1 MGHIWAKD
9 LESFLNGR
17 IIIGQV
23 QSRPN
28 REIETLMRILVCDGL
43 EKTGIDKL
51 RSASGV
57 TVDEQP
63 SLNAEELARII
74 GGYEALIVRSKSRV
88 TADLLDQ
95 AANLRVVG
103 RAGTGVDNIDVGA
116 ATQRGIIVMNAAAG
130 NTVTTAEH
138 TMAMLLALARRIP
151 QAVESTR
158 AGRWEKTK
166 FLGVELM
173 GKTLGIIGLGRIG
186 TAVAERARA
195 FGMSVLAYDPYFTK
209 EAAYELG
216 IEMIALDE
224 LISRADF
231 ITLHTPL
238 TDETR
243 YLIDSAAI
251 ERMKSGVRLI
261 NCARGGLIDEIA
273 LADGIRSGKV
283 AGAAL
288 DVFEQEPTPADNSL
302 LALEQVITTPHLG
315 ASTAEAQLGV
325 ATMIAEQVLDY
336 LKHGTVRGAVNMP
349 AVSAELLAAI
359 GPYIT
364 LGEKI
369 GLFQGQVFGH
379 DLREVAIEYS
389 GEVTEHD
396 VKPITQAVLA
406 GLLGPVI
413 ERVNMVNASI
423 VAEQRG
429 VKISES
435 LSRRARDFASMI
447 RVRAVTAER
456 ESEVAGALF
465 GRRDGRIVR
474 INGFNLEAIPRGHML
489 FLFNSD
495 QPGILGSIAT
505 FIGANDVNI
514 GRLYL
519 GRKKIGESALAL
531 IQIDQP
537 MTDEALSGL
546 ASVPGVIS
554 VKQVKL

>member
-1 MGHIWAKD
+1 
-9 LESFLNGR
+9 
-17 IIIGQV
+17 
-23 QSRPN
+23 
-28 REIETLMRILVCDGL
+28 MRILVCDGL
-43 EKTGIDKL
+43 EKTGVDKL

-57 TVDEQP
+57 TVDEEP
-63 SLNAEELARII
+63 SIDGDELARII
-74 GGYEALIVRSKSRV
+74 GGYDALIVRSQSRV
-88 TADLLDQ
+88 TADLIDR
-95 AANLRVVG
+95 ATNLRVVG

-116 ATQRGIIVMNAAAG
+116 ATQRGIVVMNAAAG

-138 TMAMLLALARRIP
+138 TMAMLLSLARQIP
-151 QAVESTR
+151 QAVNSTR
-158 AGRWEKTK
+158 AGRWEKGK

-186 TAVAERARA
+186 AAVAERARA
-195 FGMSVLAYDPYFTK
+195 FGMGILAYDPYFTT
-209 EAAYELG
+209 EAAHELG
-216 IEMIALDE
+216 IDMIALDD
-224 LISRADF
+224 LIARADF

-243 YLIDSAAI
+243 YLINAAAI
-251 ERMKSGVRLI
+251 DKMKSGVRLV
-261 NCARGGLIDEIA
+261 NCARGGLIDEQA
-273 LADGIRSGKV
+273 LADAIRAGKV

-288 DVFEQEPTPADNSL
+288 DVFEQEPTPVENPL
-302 LALEQVITTPHLG
+302 LALDQVITTPHLG
-315 ASTAEAQLGV
+315 ASTTEAQLGV

-396 VKPITQAVLA
+396 VKPITHAVVA

-413 ERVNMVNASI
+413 ERVNMVNAAI

-429 VKISES
+429 IKISES

-447 RVRAVTAER
+447 RVRAVTSER

-474 INGFNLEAIPRGHML
+474 INGFNLEAIPKGHML
-489 FLFNSD
+489 FLFNRD
-495 QPGILGSIAT
+495 QPGVLGSIAT
-505 FIGANDVNI
+505 FIGENNVNI

-537 MTDEALSGL
+537 MSDETLSALAALS
-546 ASVPGVIS
+546 GVIS

>member
-1 MGHIWAKD
+1 
-9 LESFLNGR
+9 
-17 IIIGQV
+17 
-23 QSRPN
+23 
-28 REIETLMRILVCDGL
+28 MRILVCDGL
-43 EKTGIDKL
+43 EKTGVDKL

-63 SLNAEELARII
+63 SISGDELAGII
-74 GGYEALIVRSKSRV
+74 AGYDALIVRSKTTV
-88 TADLLDQ
+88 TAELIEH
-95 AANLRVVG
+95 APNLRVVG
-103 RAGTGVDNIDVGA
+103 RAGTGVDNIDVTA
-116 ATQRGIIVMNAAAG
+116 ATQRGIVVMNAAAG

-138 TMAMLLALARRIP
+138 TMAMLLAIARQIP
-151 QAVESTR
+151 QAVSSTK
-158 AGRWEKTK
+158 AGRWEKSR

-173 GKTLGIIGLGRIG
+173 GKILGIIGLGRIG

-195 FGMSVLAYDPYFTK
+195 FGMSILAYDPYFTR
-209 EAAYELG
+209 EAADELG

-224 LISRADF
+224 LIARADF

-243 YLIDSAAI
+243 NLIDAAAI
-251 ERMKSGVRLI
+251 DRMKSGVRLV
-261 NCARGGLIDEIA
+261 NCARGGLIDEQA
-273 LADGIRSGKV
+273 LADGVRSGKV
-283 AGAAL
+283 TGAAL
-288 DVFEQEPTPADNSL
+288 DVFEQEPTPPDNPL
-302 LALEQVITTPHLG
+302 LALEQVIATPHLG
-315 ASTAEAQLGV
+315 ASTTEAQLGV

-349 AVSAELLAAI
+349 SVSAELLAAI

-379 DLREVAIEYS
+379 DLQEVAIEYS

-413 ERVNMVNASI
+413 ERVNMVNASV

-429 VKISES
+429 IKISES

-465 GRRDGRIVR
+465 GRRDARIVR
-474 INGFNLEAIPRGHML
+474 INGFNLEAIPKGHML
-489 FLFNSD
+489 FLFNRD
-495 QPGILGSIAT
+495 QPGVLGSIAT
-505 FIGANDVNI
+505 FIGDNNVNI

-537 MTDEALSGL
+537 MTEQILSEL
-546 ASVPGVIS
+546 ASLPGVIS
-554 VKQVKL
+554 VKQVRL

>member
-1 MGHIWAKD
+1 MPIRI
-9 LESFLNGR
+9 GR
-17 IIIGQV
+17 V
-23 QSRPN
+23 
-28 REIETLMRILVCDGL
+28 EIVMRILVCDGL
-43 EKTGIDKL
+43 EKAGVDKL
-51 RSASGV
+51 RSAPGV
-57 TVDEQP
+57 SVDEQP
-63 SLNAEELARII
+63 SINGDELARII
-74 GGYEALIVRSKSRV
+74 GGYDALIVRSKSRV
-88 TADLLDQ
+88 TADLIDR
-95 AANLRVVG
+95 ATNLRAIG
-103 RAGTGVDNIDVGA
+103 RAGTGVDNIDVSA
-116 ATQRGIIVMNAAAG
+116 ATQRGIVVMNAAAG

-138 TMAMLLALARRIP
+138 TMAMLLALARQIP
-151 QAVESTR
+151 QAAYSTK
-158 AGRWEKTK
+158 AGRWEKNK

-195 FGMSVLAYDPYFTK
+195 FGMGVLAYDPYFTR
-209 EAAYELG
+209 EAANELG
-216 IEMIALDE
+216 IEVSALDE
-224 LISRADF
+224 LIAHADF

-243 YLIDSAAI
+243 YLINAAAI
-251 ERMKSGVRLI
+251 DRMKPGVRLI
-261 NCARGGLIDEIA
+261 NCARGGLIDEAA
-273 LADGIRSGKV
+273 LVDGIRSGKI

-288 DVFEQEPTPADNSL
+288 DVFEQEPTPPDNPL
-302 LALEQVITTPHLG
+302 LALDQVITTPHLG
-315 ASTAEAQLGV
+315 ASTTEAQLGV
-325 ATMIAEQVLDY
+325 ATMIAEQMLDY

-406 GLLGPVI
+406 GMLGPVI
-413 ERVNMVNASI
+413 ERVNMVNAAI

-429 VKISES
+429 IKISES

-447 RVRAVTAER
+447 RVRAVTTER

-474 INGFNLEAIPRGHML
+474 INGFSLEAIPKGHML
-489 FLFNSD
+489 LLFNRD
-495 QPGILGSIAT
+495 QPGVLGSIAT
-505 FIGANDVNI
+505 FIGENDVNI

-537 MTDEALSGL
+537 MTEATLNGL
-546 ASVPGVIS
+546 AAVPGVIS
-554 VKQVKL
+554 VRQVKL

>member
-1 MGHIWAKD
+1 MEGSIAQG
-9 LESFLNGR
+9 LQFELRNPG
-17 IIIGQV
+17 V
-23 QSRPN
+23 
-28 REIETLMRILVCDGL
+28 EVLMRILVCDGL
-43 EKTGIDKL
+43 EKSGVDKL
-51 RSASGV
+51 RSVSGM

-63 SLNAEELARII
+63 SISGDELARII
-74 GGYEALIVRSKSRV
+74 GGYDALIVRSKTRV
-88 TADLLDQ
+88 NAGLLDR
-95 AANLRVVG
+95 ATGLRVVG
-103 RAGTGVDNIDVGA
+103 RAGTGVDNIDVAA
-116 ATQRGIIVMNAAAG
+116 ATQRGVVVMNAAAG

-138 TMAMLLALARRIP
+138 TMAMLLSLARQIP
-151 QAVESTR
+151 QAVTSTK
-158 AGRWEKTK
+158 AGRWEKNR
-166 FLGVELM
+166 FLGVELL
-173 GKTLGIIGLGRIG
+173 GKTLGIVGLGRIG
-186 TAVAERARA
+186 AAVAQRARA
-195 FGMSVLAYDPYFTK
+195 FGMNILGYDPYFTR
-209 EAAYELG
+209 EAAHELG
-216 IEMIALDE
+216 IEMIALDD
-224 LISRADF
+224 LIARADF
-231 ITLHTPL
+231 ITIHTPL

-243 YLIDSAAI
+243 GMINSAAI
-251 ERMKSGVRLI
+251 DRMKHGVRLI
-261 NCARGGLIDEIA
+261 NCARGGLIDERA
-273 LADGIRSGKV
+273 LIDAIRSGKV

-288 DVFEQEPTPADNSL
+288 DVFEQEPTPPDNAL
-302 LALEQVITTPHLG
+302 LALDEVITTPHLG

-359 GPYIT
+359 GPYIS
-364 LGEKI
+364 LGEKL

-413 ERVNMVNASI
+413 ERVNMVNAAM

-429 VKISES
+429 IKVSES

-474 INGFNLEAIPRGHML
+474 INGFSLEAIPKGHML
-489 FLFNSD
+489 LLFNRD
-495 QPGILGSIAT
+495 QPGVLGSIAT
-505 FIGANDVNI
+505 FIGANNVNI

-531 IQIDQP
+531 IQIDEP
-537 MTDEALSGL
+537 MSEATLSAL

>member
-1 MGHIWAKD
+1 
-9 LESFLNGR
+9 
-17 IIIGQV
+17 
-23 QSRPN
+23 
-28 REIETLMRILVCDGL
+28 MRILVCDGL
-43 EKTGIDKL
+43 EKSGVDKL
-51 RSASGV
+51 RSASGM

-63 SLNAEELARII
+63 SISGDELARII
-74 GGYEALIVRSKSRV
+74 GGYDALIVRSKTSV
-88 TADLLDQ
+88 TADLIDR
-95 AANLRVVG
+95 ATNLRVVG
-103 RAGTGVDNIDVGA
+103 RAGTGVDNIDVAA
-116 ATQRGIIVMNAAAG
+116 ATRRGVVVMNAAAG

-138 TMAMLLALARRIP
+138 TMAMLLSLARQIP
-151 QAVESTR
+151 QAVTSTK
-158 AGRWEKTK
+158 AGRWEKDR

-173 GKTLGIIGLGRIG
+173 GKTLGIVGLGRIG

-195 FGMSVLAYDPYFTK
+195 FGMNILAYDPYFTR
-209 EAAYELG
+209 EAAHELG
-216 IEMIALDE
+216 IEMIALDD
-224 LISRADF
+224 LIARADF
-231 ITLHTPL
+231 ITIHTPL

-243 YLIDSAAI
+243 GMINSAAI
-251 ERMKSGVRLI
+251 DKMKHGVRLI
-261 NCARGGLIDEIA
+261 NCARGGLIDERA
-273 LADGIRSGKV
+273 LIDAIRSGKV

-288 DVFEQEPTPADNSL
+288 DVFEQEPTPPDNAL
-302 LALEQVITTPHLG
+302 LALDEVITTPHLG
-315 ASTAEAQLGV
+315 ASTTEAQLGV

-349 AVSAELLAAI
+349 AVSAELLASI
-359 GPYIT
+359 GPYIS
-364 LGEKI
+364 LGDKI
-369 GLFQGQVFGH
+369 GLFQGLVFGH

-389 GEVTEHD
+389 GEVTEYD

-413 ERVNMVNASI
+413 ERVNMVNAAM

-429 VKISES
+429 IKVSES

-474 INGFNLEAIPRGHML
+474 INGFSLEAIPKGHML
-489 FLFNSD
+489 LLFNRD
-495 QPGILGSIAT
+495 QPGVLGSIAT
-505 FIGANDVNI
+505 FIGENHVNI

-537 MTDEALSGL
+537 MSEETLSAL
-546 ASVPGVIS
+546 ASLPGVIS

>member
-1 MGHIWAKD
+1 
-9 LESFLNGR
+9 
-17 IIIGQV
+17 
-23 QSRPN
+23 
-28 REIETLMRILVCDGL
+28 MRILVCDGL
-43 EKTGIDKL
+43 EKAGVDKL
-51 RSASGV
+51 REASGV

-63 SLNAEELARII
+63 SISASELAAII
-74 GGYEALIVRSKSRV
+74 GGYDALIVRSKTKV
-88 TADLLDQ
+88 TADLIER
-95 AANLRVVG
+95 AAALRVIG
-103 RAGTGVDNIDVGA
+103 RAGTGVDNIEVSA
-116 ATQRGIIVMNAAAG
+116 ATKRGIVVMNAAAG

-138 TMAMLLALARRIP
+138 TMAMLLSLARQIP
-151 QAVESTR
+151 QAVSSTR
-158 AGRWEKTK
+158 AGRWEKNK

-186 TAVAERARA
+186 AAVAGRARA
-195 FGMSVLAYDPYFTK
+195 FGMNILAYDPYFTR
-209 EAAYELG
+209 EAAEELG
-216 IEMIALDE
+216 IEMTALDE
-224 LISRADF
+224 LLARSDF

-243 YLIDSAAI
+243 GLIGAAAI
-251 ERMKSGVRLI
+251 DKMKPGVRLI
-261 NCARGGLIDEIA
+261 NCARGGLIDEAA
-273 LADGIRSGKV
+273 LADGVRSEKI

-288 DVFEQEPTPADNSL
+288 DVFEQEPTPFDNPL
-302 LALEQVITTPHLG
+302 LALDQVITTPHLG
-315 ASTAEAQLGV
+315 ASTTEAQLGV
-325 ATMIAEQVLDY
+325 ATMIAEQVIDY

-349 AVSAELLAAI
+349 AVSAELLEAI

-364 LGEKI
+364 LGQKI

-413 ERVNMVNASI
+413 ERVNMVNAAI

-429 VKISES
+429 IKVSES

-456 ESEVAGALF
+456 DSEVAGALF

-474 INGFNLEAIPRGHML
+474 INGFNLEAIPKGHML
-489 FLFNSD
+489 LVFNRD
-495 QPGILGSIAT
+495 LPGVLGSIAT
-505 FIGANDVNI
+505 FIGDKGVNI
-514 GRLYL
+514 SRLYL

-531 IQIDQP
+531 IQIDQA
-537 MTDEALSGL
+537 MSDDALKEFSSL
-546 ASVPGVIS
+546 TGVIS
-554 VKQVKL
+554 VRQVKL

>member
-1 MGHIWAKD
+1 MEGSI
-9 LESFLNGR
+9 
-17 IIIGQV
+17 QV
-23 QSRPN
+23 QF
-28 REIETLMRILVCDGL
+28 EIRNSIFEILMRILVCDGL
-43 EKTGIDKL
+43 EKNGVDKL

-57 TVDEQP
+57 TVDEYP
-63 SLNAEELARII
+63 SIGSDDLAGII
-74 GGYEALIVRSKSRV
+74 DGYDALIVRSKTRV
-88 TADLLDQ
+88 TADLIER
-95 AANLRVVG
+95 AATLRVIG
-103 RAGTGVDNIDVGA
+103 RAGTGVDNIDVAA
-116 ATQRGIIVMNAAAG
+116 ATRRGVVVMNAAAG

-138 TMAMLLALARRIP
+138 TMAMLLSLARQIP
-151 QAVESTR
+151 QAVTSTK
-158 AGRWEKTK
+158 AGHWEKTR

-173 GKTLGIIGLGRIG
+173 GKTLGIVGLGRIG
-186 TAVAERARA
+186 AAVAERARA
-195 FGMSVLAYDPYFTK
+195 FRMNILAYDPYFTR
-209 EAAYELG
+209 EAAHELG
-216 IEMIALDE
+216 IEMIALDD
-224 LISRADF
+224 LIARADF
-231 ITLHTPL
+231 ITIHTPL

-243 YLIDSAAI
+243 GIINSTAID
-251 ERMKSGVRLI
+251 RMKPGVRLI
-261 NCARGGLIDEIA
+261 NCARGGLIDESA
-273 LADGIRSGKV
+273 LIDAIRSGKV

-288 DVFEQEPTPADNSL
+288 DVFEQEPTPPENPL
-302 LALEQVITTPHLG
+302 LALDEVITTPHLG

-336 LKHGTVRGAVNMP
+336 LRHGTVRGAVNMP

-359 GPYIT
+359 GPYIL

-379 DLREVAIEYS
+379 DFREIAIEYS

-406 GLLGPVI
+406 GLLSPVI
-413 ERVNMVNASI
+413 ERVNMVNAAM

-429 VKISES
+429 IKVSES

-465 GRRDGRIVR
+465 GRRDGRLVR
-474 INGFNLEAIPRGHML
+474 INGFSLEAIPKGHML
-489 FLFNSD
+489 FLFNRD
-495 QPGILGSIAT
+495 HPGVLGSIAT
-505 FIGANDVNI
+505 FIGEHNVNI

-537 MTDEALSGL
+537 MSEETLGAL
-546 ASVPGVIS
+546 ASLPGVIS
-554 VKQVKL
+554 VKQVRL